1 MDSNGERRMA
11 TSLAGTPGLS
21 ERSAAPSPLP
31 MAAERAGFDL
41 DAWLILQRGNLAVA
55 EEVRA
60 LVADAF
66 GEIAR
71 TQCRYLQNTVGAVG
85 PAAGASA
92 YWGLTLDTA
101 EEVMGHALDAQR
113 EIGGLLARCLRV
125 NLAELTTL
133 PL

>member
-1 MDSNGERRMA
+1 MA
-11 TSLAGTPGLS
+11 TCLSDTSRPRSSAGTP
-21 ERSAAPSPLP
+21 PSLP
-31 MAAERAGFDL
+31 MSAERAGFDL
-41 DAWLILQRGNLAVA
+41 EAWLILQRGNLAVA

-66 GEIAR
+66 DEIAR
-71 TQCRYLQNTVGAVG
+71 TQYRYLKSTVGRAG
-85 PAAGASA
+85 PTAGTSASA

>member
-1 MDSNGERRMA
+1 MA
-11 TSLAGTPGLS
+11 TSLSDTTRLSRGGTSP
-21 ERSAAPSPLP
+21 SASPLP
-31 MAAERAGFDL
+31 AEQAGFDM

-60 LVADAF
+60 LFVDAF

-71 TQCRYLQNTVGAVG
+71 TQCRYLQNAAGRAGSAV
-85 PAAGASA
+85 GASA

-101 EEVMGHALDAQR
+101 EEVMGHAFGAQR

-133 PL
+133 PR

>member
-1 MDSNGERRMA
+1 
-11 TSLAGTPGLS
+11 
-21 ERSAAPSPLP
+21 
-31 MAAERAGFDL
+31 MAASARLAADPAGGAEVSLPPFVDRPGFDVES
-41 DAWLILQRGNLAVA
+41 WLILQKGNLAVA

-60 LVADAF
+60 LVADAV

-71 TQCRYLQNTVGAVG
+71 TQCRYLQKTVRGAG

-92 YWGLTLDTA
+92 YWGLTLTTT
-101 EEVMGHALDAQR
+101 EEVIGHALEAQR
-113 EIGGLLARCLRV
+113 EIGGLLARCMRL

>member
-1 MDSNGERRMA
+1 MA
-11 TSLAGTPGLS
+11 TCLSDTSRPRSSAGTQPSLS
-21 ERSAAPSPLP
+21 MTAG
-31 MAAERAGFDL
+31 RAGFDL
-41 DAWLILQRGNLAVA
+41 QAWLILQRGNLAVA

-60 LVADAF
+60 LVADAV

-71 TQCRYLQNTVGAVG
+71 TQYRYLTSTVGRAP

>member
-1 MDSNGERRMA
+1 MA
-11 TSLAGTPGLS
+11 TCLSDTSRPRSSAGTPPSVPLS
-21 ERSAAPSPLP
+21 
-31 MAAERAGFDL
+31 AERAGFDL
-41 DAWLILQRGNLAVA
+41 EAWLILQRGNLAVA

-66 GEIAR
+66 DEIAR
-71 TQCRYLQNTVGAVG
+71 TQYRYLKSTVGRAG
-85 PAAGASA
+85 PAAGTSASA

>member
-1 MDSNGERRMA
+1 MA
-11 TSLAGTPGLS
+11 ASARVAAGLVGGAEAALPPLAGRP
-21 ERSAAPSPLP
+21 
-31 MAAERAGFDL
+31 GFDV
-41 DAWLILQRGNLAVA
+41 DSWLILQKGNLAVA

-60 LVADAF
+60 LVADAV

-71 TQCRYLQNTVGAVG
+71 TQCRFLQRTVRSVG
-85 PAAGASA
+85 PVAGASA
-92 YWGLTLDTA
+92 YWGLTLTTT
-101 EEVMGHALDAQR
+101 EEVIGHALDAQR

>member
-1 MDSNGERRMA
+1 MDRNGERRMA
-11 TSLAGTPGLS
+11 TSLSDRRRLSSADVAPSSFSPSS
-21 ERSAAPSPLP
+21 ERG
-31 MAAERAGFDL
+31 GFDL

-55 EEVRA
+55 QEVRA

-71 TQCRYLQNTVGAVG
+71 TQCRYLRATAGGSGRTVE
-85 PAAGASA
+85 ASA
-92 YWGLTLDTA
+92 YWGLTLDTT

-113 EIGGLLARCLRV
+113 EIGDLLARCLRV
-125 NLAELTTL
+125 NLAELATL

>member
-1 MDSNGERRMA
+1 MA
-11 TSLAGTPGLS
+11 TCLSDTSRPRSSAGTP
-21 ERSAAPSPLP
+21 PSLP
-31 MAAERAGFDL
+31 MSAERAGFDL
-41 DAWLILQRGNLAVA
+41 EAWLILQRGNLAVA

-66 GEIAR
+66 DEIAR
-71 TQCRYLQNTVGAVG
+71 TQYRYLKSTVGRAV

>member
-1 MDSNGERRMA
+1 MA
-11 TSLAGTPGLS
+11 TCLSDTSRPRSSAGTT
-21 ERSAAPSPLP
+21 PSLP
-31 MAAERAGFDL
+31 MTAERAGFDL
-41 DAWLILQRGNLAVA
+41 EAWLILQRGNLAVA

-71 TQCRYLQNTVGAVG
+71 SQYRYLKSTVGGAG
-85 PAAGASA
+85 SAAGASV

-113 EIGGLLARCLRV
+113 EIGGLLARCLRL

>member
-1 MDSNGERRMA
+1 MA
-11 TSLAGTPGLS
+11 TSLSGATGLS
-21 ERSAAPSPLP
+21 SAGMAPSPLP
-31 MAAERAGFDL
+31 IAVERAGFDL

-60 LVADAF
+60 LVVDAF

-71 TQCRYLQNTVGAVG
+71 TQCRYLRSAAGGAV

>member
-1 MDSNGERRMA
+1 MA
-11 TSLAGTPGLS
+11 TGLS
-21 ERSAAPSPLP
+21 DTVRLSSGN
-31 MAAERAGFDL
+31 MAQSSSMPPADWVGFDL

-71 TQCRYLQNTVGAVG
+71 TQCRYLRSAACGAG
-85 PAAGASA
+85 SAAGASA

>member
-1 MDSNGERRMA
+1 MDRNVERRMA
-11 TSLAGTPGLS
+11 TSLSDRVRLS
-21 ERSAAPSPLP
+21 HEGIAPPSSALP
-31 MAAERAGFDL
+31 AERVGFDL

-71 TQCRYLQNTVGAVG
+71 TQCRYLRSVAYSAGSAV
-85 PAAGASA
+85 GASA
-92 YWGLTLDTA
+92 YWDLTLDTA

>member
-1 MDSNGERRMA
+1 MA
-11 TSLAGTPGLS
+11 TSLAGTTGLS
-21 ERSAAPSPLP
+21 EWSVAPAPLP
-31 MAAERAGFDL
+31 ITAERASFDL

-71 TQCRYLQNTVGAVG
+71 IQCRYLQHAVGGAG

-101 EEVMGHALDAQR
+101 EEVMGHALEAQR
-113 EIGGLLARCLRV
+113 EIGGLLARCLRL
-125 NLAELTTL
+125 NLAELATL
-133 PL
+133 PP

>member
-1 MDSNGERRMA
+1 MA
-11 TSLAGTPGLS
+11 TSLSDTVRLS
-21 ERSAAPSPLP
+21 SGSTASSSSVPP
-31 MAAERAGFDL
+31 AERAGFDL

-71 TQCRYLQNTVGAVG
+71 TQCRYLRSAARGAG
-85 PAAGASA
+85 PAVGASA